1 MHLDEVEVGG
11 VVEFA
16 GDFAVGP
23 QRRDHRRDGDHPGV
37 GEQTREMAYPP
48 DVLGAISGRE
58 AEIVGDP
65 VPDVVAVDEVGD
77 AGAIDQ
83 FSFERDGNRRLA
95 GSG

>member
-11 VVEFA
+11 VVQFA
-16 GDFAVGP
+16 GDLAVGP
-23 QRRDHRRDGDHPGV
+23 QWRDHRRDRDHPGV
-37 GEQTREMAYPP
+37 GEQTREMPYAP
-48 DVLGAISGRE
+48 DVLGAVAGRE

-77 AGAIDQ
+77 AGTIHQ
-83 FSFERDGNRRLA
+83 FAFERDSNRRLT